1 MTTCSNPPPCPPPPL
16 MTLAGASRRRRAS
29 CSHPPLPLIAIVLLL
44 VFPTPPRTYALRVPL
59 REVASLL
66 SLSHSLLTR
75 IAVARADRGDAAA
88 AARARRIAS
97 HLSLLSSRG
106 AWALGWDY
114 LRHYAFSSVAGCGFS
129 CATAAARLLAAAAE
143 ASRLNSPVD
152 AAQWLRRNYGD
163 LLSAATQLL
172 NGLLSAF
179 SEQGPLRE
187 VVLDL
192 KWEVEEGGL
201 LKDCLQA
208 TVNSEVSPNQE
219 SAASPFCPPP
229 MENASDQTV
238 HLHN

>member
-1 MTTCSNPPPCPPPPL
+1 MTF
-16 MTLAGASRRRRAS
+16 AGASRRRRVS
-29 CSHPPLPLIAIVLLL
+29 GSHPPLPLIAIVLLL
-44 VFPTPPRTYALRVPL
+44 VFPPPSRTYALRVPL

-75 IAVARADRGDAAA
+75 IAVTRADRGDAAA

-97 HLSLLSSRG
+97 HISILSSRG

-114 LRHYAFSSVAGCGFS
+114 LRHYAFSSVTGCGFS

-143 ASRLNSPVD
+143 ASRLKSPVD

-163 LLSAATQLL
+163 LLAAATQLL

-187 VVLDL
+187 VVLDV

-201 LKDCLQA
+201 LKDCLQVGA
-208 TVNSEVSPNQE
+208 KDLEGLLIIAKDLFGASRASSRHSE
-219 SAASPFCPPP
+219 
-229 MENASDQTV
+229 
-238 HLHN
+238 L

>member
-1 MTTCSNPPPCPPPPL
+1 MK
-16 MTLAGASRRRRAS
+16 LAGESRRRRAS
-29 CSHPPLPLIAIVLLL
+29 RFHPTLPLIAIALLL
-44 VFPTPPRTYALRVPL
+44 LFPPPPRTHALRVPL

-75 IAVARADRGDAAA
+75 VAVARADRGDAAA

-114 LRHYAFSSVAGCGFS
+114 LRHYAFSSAAGCGLS

-143 ASRLNSPVD
+143 ASRLSSPVD
-152 AAQWLRRNYGD
+152 AAQWLGRNYAD
-163 LLSAATQLL
+163 LRAAATKLLS
-172 NGLLSAF
+172 GLLAAF

-187 VVLDL
+187 VVLDV

-201 LKDCLQA
+201 LKDCLQVGA
-208 TVNSEVSPNQE
+208 KDLEGLLIIAKDLMFGASRASSPHSE
-219 SAASPFCPPP
+219 
-229 MENASDQTV
+229 
-238 HLHN
+238 L

>member
-1 MTTCSNPPPCPPPPL
+1 MNENRPVYLNMHQICSLWLWPTPCPILGWRCIPERTSGFGKHSLRFVPFFRLPPPT

-44 VFPTPPRTYALRVPL
+44 VFPPPPRTYALRIPL

-66 SLSHSLLTR
+66 SLSHSLLAR
-75 IAVARADRGDAAA
+75 VAVARADRGDAAA

-97 HLSLLSSRG
+97 HLSLLSSRC

-114 LRHYAFSSVAGCGFS
+114 LRHYAFSSVTGCGFS

-143 ASRLNSPVD
+143 ASRLKSPVD

-163 LLSAATQLL
+163 LLAAATQLL

-179 SEQGPLRE
+179 SEQ
-187 VVLDL
+187 VHDL
-192 KWEVEEGGL
+192 VFFFL
-201 LKDCLQA
+201 
-208 TVNSEVSPNQE
+208 
-219 SAASPFCPPP
+219 
-229 MENASDQTV
+229 
-238 HLHN
+238 